1 MSGSGDLIDFN
12 VIEGHKENIQALP
25 SGRSAKALA
34 QLYSP
39 PLLGAHPSPS
49 LIQDANSK
57 ERQEFEKELT
67 LIDEADDPL
76 DVYDRYV
83 KWTLDAYPTAQA
95 TPQSGLL
102 PLLERATKTFQSS
115 SHYKNDPRYLKI
127 WLHYIRLFSDAPREV
142 FVFLARHSI
151 GEGLAL
157 YYEEFAAWLE
167 NAGRWSQA
175 EEVYKMGIEKEA
187 RPVERLVRKFGEFER
202 RKEALPEDTDEPKS
216 PALPVVRAALA
227 AKTDPFASAS
237 PAPQQSK
244 PAASKKGKSTKM
256 QIFADV
262 DEPDR
267 PSTGSSSRGWDN
279 IGTIAERKKENTH
292 AAKPMAGETLK
303 VGKTNGGM
311 PKMMIFKDTVSSP
324 RDQPFLAHQ
333 MFTKTGLSYPSCM
346 QSSKKAFLPK
356 HLAKSTSG
364 SIDNYQ
370 CVRNPKNGRLE
381 CVFVNLEA
389 VYPQSSGASEYSFEE
404 LRARHRGWLNR
415 QWPREEKATRQNL
428 PMAQSFDMDLD
439 QAAKEEEATKPQ
451 RNGFKIHLDE
461 PEASNEPSPKPKQR
475 GFKIFEDVS
484 SEPGPSN
491 ESPKEDEVYVESSSK
506 TLALNDENDENAP
519 PAQPTEA
526 EIRKKMRR
534 EERAN
539 RTRKIQVM
547 DVKHIKNE
555 TKTVQLNLDSPTG
568 QKPKRKKNV
577 DRVAE
582 PTMTI
587 NTKEAMDEIYG
598 IFNAPLPSQAGQS
611 ESESEASDSDEDDD
625 EEDDYTTGDEST
637 ATGKLSA
644 APSDYGDETRN
655 ELLGQAETEEA
666 EDEHTGWSDFTTSKH
681 VPKDDED
688 DADNADAGH
697 DSEWELYRDENQQ
710 PGLPGDEE
718 MTTPDEENVRT
729 HSVPIASE
737 DYQPPSAQFRQMTM
751 LPNHRLPFMT
761 PIAEQTE
768 SSLGTITARAQKDYF
783 NAKTPSRQTSSA
795 MPEIEDDDDETP
807 SSPFQEVTVDLND
820 DKFKVLQPIRTK
832 STKGN
837 ISLGKGTATS
847 QIEAK
852 TSVPSAPEAVQK
864 GPIVLEQQCNPMDPY
879 LRQTILSQIK
889 PSLQSFEGYFEHS
902 DTTSGR
908 TAEIKKYI
916 RSLSKAKNSTSQ
928 EKTGQTFSLPPMLQF
943 EDSDATY
950 TIKRE
955 LGAGTFAPVYL
966 VENSEVAQAQEG
978 INDENAPAARTVG
991 KLAHRKPLEAIKM
1004 EEPLSAWEFLILQQS
1019 HRRLGVSRAA
1029 ESIVRAHEMH
1039 MFRDECFLI
1048 EEYRNQGT
1056 LLDLVNLA
1064 RADSAS
1070 TTGGGMDEVMTM
1082 WLTVELFRTV
1092 EALHS
1097 KQMIHGDLKG
1107 DNVLVRF
1114 DDPGME
1120 TDWSPTYFSSGAH
1133 GWASKGICLI
1143 DFGRGIDM
1151 KQFVPNVAFIADWKT
1166 SEADCAEMRE
1176 LRPWTYQVDYHG
1188 MAGIVHSML
1197 FGKYMETIADR
1208 GAALG
1213 QGATK
1218 TYRIRENLKRYWQV
1232 EIWQE
1237 VFNLLLNPL
1246 AHVGGEEGKK
1256 MPVLNSMRGLRMKM
1270 EGWVEENCERG
1281 MGLKGMIARMEAITR
1296 EKMRRSGR
1304 V

>member
-1 MSGSGDLIDFN
+1 
-12 VIEGHKENIQALP
+12 
-25 SGRSAKALA
+25 
-34 QLYSP
+34 
-39 PLLGAHPSPS
+39 
-49 LIQDANSK
+49 
-57 ERQEFEKELT
+57 
-67 LIDEADDPL
+67 
-76 DVYDRYV
+76 
-83 KWTLDAYPTAQA
+83 
-95 TPQSGLL
+95 
-102 PLLERATKTFQSS
+102 
-115 SHYKNDPRYLKI
+115 
-127 WLHYIRLFSDAPREV
+127 
-142 FVFLARHSI
+142 
-151 GEGLAL
+151 
-157 YYEEFAAWLE
+157 
-167 NAGRWSQA
+167 
-175 EEVYKMGIEKEA
+175 
-187 RPVERLVRKFGEFER
+187 
-202 RKEALPEDTDEPKS
+202 
-216 PALPVVRAALA
+216 
-227 AKTDPFASAS
+227 
-237 PAPQQSK
+237 
-244 PAASKKGKSTKM
+244 
-256 QIFADV
+256 
-262 DEPDR
+262 
-267 PSTGSSSRGWDN
+267 
-279 IGTIAERKKENTH
+279 
-292 AAKPMAGETLK
+292 
-303 VGKTNGGM
+303 
-311 PKMMIFKDTVSSP
+311 
-324 RDQPFLAHQ
+324 
-333 MFTKTGLSYPSCM
+333 M

-364 SIDNYQ
+364 SVDNYQ
-370 CVRNPKNGRLE
+370 CVKNPKTGRLE

-389 VYPQSSGASEYSFEE
+389 VYPQSIESSEYSFEE
-404 LRARHRGWLNR
+404 LRARHRGWMNK
-415 QWPREEKATRQNL
+415 QWSRESKDTPQTLPTTQALDMTLSPEIEQDQTTKA
-428 PMAQSFDMDLD
+428 
-439 QAAKEEEATKPQ
+439 ATK
-451 RNGFKIHLDE
+451 GFKIHLDGPGAVAE
-461 PEASNEPSPKPKQR
+461 TPPKAKQR
-475 GFKIFEDVS
+475 GFTIFEDESSVS
-484 SEPGPSN
+484 GPSTK
-491 ESPKEDEVYVESSSK
+491 PTKAAEVVVETSSR
-506 TLALNDENDENAP
+506 TLALNDENDENAAP
-519 PAQPTEA
+519 PQPSEA

-568 QKPKRKKNV
+568 QKPKRKKNIE
-577 DRVAE
+577 RAE

-598 IFNAPLPSQAGQS
+598 IFNAPLPSQVGQS
-611 ESESEASDSDEDDD
+611 EDSESEASDSDDDD
-625 EEDDYTTGDEST
+625 EDEGDYTTGDEST

-655 ELLGQAETEEA
+655 ELLAEASTEEA
-666 EDEHTGWSDFTTSKH
+666 EDEHTGWSDFTTNKH
-681 VPKDDED
+681 VPKENED
-688 DADNADAGH
+688 NADNQDAGH

-710 PGLPGDEE
+710 SGLPDDDKS
-718 MTTPDEENVRT
+718 TTPDEENVRT

-737 DYQPPSAQFRQMTM
+737 DYEPPSDHFRQMTM

-768 SSLGTITARAQKDYF
+768 SSFGTITARAQKDYF
-783 NAKTPSRQTSSA
+783 NAKTPSRQASNA
-795 MPEIEDDDDETP
+795 MPEPEDDDDEPP
-807 SSPFQEVTVDLND
+807 SSPFQEVTVDLNA

-852 TSVPSAPEAVQK
+852 TLAPAAPEAVQK

-879 LRQTILSQIK
+879 LRQTILDQIK
-889 PSLQSFEGYFEHS
+889 PSLESFKGYHEHS
-902 DTTSGR
+902 DITSGR

-916 RSLSKAKNSTSQ
+916 RSLAKAKGSTNQ
-928 EKTGQTFSLPPMLQF
+928 EKTGQIPSLPPMLHF
-943 EDSDATY
+943 KGSDATY

-966 VENSEVAQAQEG
+966 VENSEAAKVQEEA
-978 INDENAPAARTVG
+978 NDENAPASRSVG

-1004 EEPLSAWEFLILQQS
+1004 EEPLSSWEFFILQQS

-1048 EEYRNQGT
+1048 EEYRSQGT

-1070 TTGGGMDEVMTM
+1070 TTAGGMDELMTM
-1082 WLTVELFRTV
+1082 WLTAELFRTI

-1151 KQFVPNVAFIADWKT
+1151 KQFLPNVAFIADWKT

-1246 AHVGGEEGKK
+1246 AHVGGEEGKR
-1256 MPVLNSMRGLRMKM
+1256 MPVLNGMMGLRMKM

-1281 MGLKGMIARMEAITR
+1281 MGLKGMIARMEAMTR
-1296 EKMRRSGR
+1296 EKMRRNGR
-1304 V
+1304 G

>member
-1 MSGSGDLIDFN
+1 
-12 VIEGHKENIQALP
+12 
-25 SGRSAKALA
+25 
-34 QLYSP
+34 
-39 PLLGAHPSPS
+39 
-49 LIQDANSK
+49 
-57 ERQEFEKELT
+57 
-67 LIDEADDPL
+67 
-76 DVYDRYV
+76 
-83 KWTLDAYPTAQA
+83 
-95 TPQSGLL
+95 
-102 PLLERATKTFQSS
+102 
-115 SHYKNDPRYLKI
+115 
-127 WLHYIRLFSDAPREV
+127 
-142 FVFLARHSI
+142 
-151 GEGLAL
+151 
-157 YYEEFAAWLE
+157 
-167 NAGRWSQA
+167 
-175 EEVYKMGIEKEA
+175 
-187 RPVERLVRKFGEFER
+187 
-202 RKEALPEDTDEPKS
+202 
-216 PALPVVRAALA
+216 
-227 AKTDPFASAS
+227 
-237 PAPQQSK
+237 
-244 PAASKKGKSTKM
+244 
-256 QIFADV
+256 
-262 DEPDR
+262 
-267 PSTGSSSRGWDN
+267 
-279 IGTIAERKKENTH
+279 
-292 AAKPMAGETLK
+292 
-303 VGKTNGGM
+303 
-311 PKMMIFKDTVSSP
+311 
-324 RDQPFLAHQ
+324 
-333 MFTKTGLSYPSCM
+333 M
-346 QSSKKAFLPK
+346 QSSKKAFIPK

-370 CVRNPKNGRLE
+370 CVKNPKTGRLE

-389 VYPQSSGASEYSFEE
+389 VYPQSGRSSEYSFEE
-404 LRARHRGWLNR
+404 LRARHRGWMKK
-415 QWPREEKATRQNL
+415 QWSREEKTNAQETSTTPSFEIALDNPVEQKESVAL
-428 PMAQSFDMDLD
+428 P
-439 QAAKEEEATKPQ
+439 TK
-451 RNGFKIHLDE
+451 GFKIHLDDPE
-461 PEASNEPSPKPKQR
+461 PEADAAQKPKQR

-484 SEPGPSN
+484 SESGPSVK
-491 ESPKEDEVYVESSSK
+491 SPEVAEVSVETSSR

-526 EIRKKMRR
+526 EIRKKMRK

-547 DVKHIKNE
+547 DVKHIKSE
-555 TKTVQLNLDSPTG
+555 TKTIQLNLDSPTG

-577 DRVAE
+577 DRTAE

-598 IFNAPLPSQAGQS
+598 IFNAPLPSQTEQS
-611 ESESEASDSDEDDD
+611 EESESDASDSDDDEDD
-625 EEDDYTTGDEST
+625 EDDYTTGDEST

-655 ELLGQAETEEA
+655 ELLAQVPNEEI
-666 EDEHTGWSDFTTSKH
+666 EDDHTGWSDFTTSKH
-681 VPKDDED
+681 VPKEGDDNT
-688 DADNADAGH
+688 DNPDTGN
-697 DSEWELYRDENQQ
+697 DSEWELHRDNNQE
-710 PGLPGDEE
+710 PDLPSDDD
-718 MTTPDEENVRT
+718 MITPDGENVRT

-737 DYQPPSAQFRQMTM
+737 DYEPPSAQFRQMTM

-783 NAKTPSRQTSSA
+783 NAKTPSRQASGA
-795 MPEIEDDDDETP
+795 ILEPVDDDDYDETP

-852 TSVPSAPEAVQK
+852 AVTPAEPEAVQK
-864 GPIVLEQQCNPMDPY
+864 GPIILEQQCNPMDPY
-879 LRQTILSQIK
+879 LRQTIISQMK
-889 PSLQSFEGYFEHS
+889 PSLTSFKGYYEHS
-902 DTTSGR
+902 DVTSGR

-916 RSLSKAKNSTSQ
+916 RSISKAKNNNTGQ
-928 EKTGQTFSLPPMLQF
+928 DKTGQTLSLPPILKF
-943 EDSDATY
+943 EDSTATY

-966 VENSEVAQAQEG
+966 VENSEAIQAQEEMS
-978 INDENAPAARTVG
+978 DENAPAALTVG

-1004 EEPLSAWEFLILQQS
+1004 EEPLSAWEFFIMQQS
-1019 HRRLGVSRAA
+1019 HRRLGVSRAT

-1082 WLTVELFRTV
+1082 WLTIELFRTI

-1097 KQMIHGDLKG
+1097 KHIIHGDLKG

-1120 TDWSPTYFSSGAH
+1120 TDWSSTYFSSGAH
-1133 GWASKGICLI
+1133 GWSSKGLCLI

-1197 FGKYMETIADR
+1197 FGKYMETIAER

-1246 AHVGGEEGKK
+1246 AHLTGEEGKR
-1256 MPVLNSMRGLRMKM
+1256 MPVLNGMRGLRMKM
-1270 EGWVEENCERG
+1270 ESWVEENCERG
-1281 MGLKGMIARMEAITR
+1281 MGLKGMVSRMEAITR
-1296 EKMRRSGR
+1296 EKMRRNGR
-1304 V
+1304 S

>member
-39 PLLGAHPSPS
+39 PLLGANPSPS

-142 FVFLARHSI
+142 FVFLARHNI

-187 RPVERLVRKFGEFER
+187 RPTERLVRKFGEFER

-237 PAPQQSK
+237 PAPQQSR
-244 PAASKKGKSTKM
+244 PTASKKGKSAKM

-267 PSTGSSSRGWDN
+267 PSTGSSSKGWDN

-311 PKMMIFKDTVSSP
+311 QKMMIFKDTVSSHP
-324 RDQPFLAHQ
+324 TTSHFWRQ

-364 SIDNYQ
+364 KIDNYQ
-370 CVRNPKNGRLE
+370 CVRNPKTGRLE

-389 VYPQSSGASEYSFEE
+389 VYPQSARSSEYSFEE
-404 LRARHRGWLNR
+404 LRARHRGWTNKT
-415 QWPREEKATRQNL
+415 WPREERAPKQNL
-428 PMAQSFDMDLD
+428 PTTQSFDMELD
-439 QAAKEEEATKPQ
+439 QEIVEESKPQ
-451 RNGFKIHLDE
+451 TGGFKIHLDE
-461 PEASNEPSPKPKQR
+461 PDSAAEPSPKLKQR
-475 GFKIFEDVS
+475 GFKIFEDLS
-484 SEPGPSN
+484 SEPGPSIK
-491 ESPKEDEVYVESSSK
+491 SPKRNEVFVESSSK

-577 DRVAE
+577 DRLAE

-598 IFNAPLPSQAGQS
+598 IFNAPLPSQTGQS
-611 ESESEASDSDEDDD
+611 EESESDASDSDEDDD

-655 ELLGQAETEEA
+655 ELLGQAQTEEP

-681 VPKDDED
+681 VLND
-688 DADNADAGH
+688 DADEADNPGPG
-697 DSEWELYRDENQQ
+697 DDPEWELYRDNDQQ
-710 PGLPGDEE
+710 PGLPGDDEA
-718 MTTPDEENVRT
+718 TTPEENMRT

-737 DYQPPSAQFRQMTM
+737 NYEPPSAQFRQMTM

-768 SSLGTITARAQKDYF
+768 SNLGTITARAQNEYF
-783 NAKTPSRQTSSA
+783 NAKTPSRQASSA
-795 MPEIEDDDDETP
+795 MPDIEDDDDDTP

-837 ISLGKGTATS
+837 ISLGQGTATS

-852 TSVPSAPEAVQK
+852 IVVPAATEAVQK

-889 PSLQSFEGYFEHS
+889 PSLQSFKGYHEHL

-916 RSLSKAKNSTSQ
+916 RSLSKAKNSTGQ
-928 EKTGQTFSLPPMLQF
+928 EKTGQTLSLPPILQF
-943 EDSDATY
+943 EDCDTTY
-950 TIKRE
+950 TVKRE

-966 VENSEVAQAQEG
+966 VENSEAAQAQEEMD
-978 INDENAPAARTVG
+978 DENAPSARSVG
-991 KLAHRKPLEAIKM
+991 KLAYRKPLEAIKM
-1004 EEPLSAWEFLILQQS
+1004 EEPLSAWEFFVLQQS

-1064 RADSAS
+1064 RADSGS

-1082 WLTVELFRTV
+1082 WLTIELFRTV

-1197 FGKYMETIADR
+1197 FGKYMETLADR

-1218 TYRIRENLKRYWQV
+1218 TYRIRETLKRYWQV

-1246 AHVGGEEGKK
+1246 AHLAGEEGKR
-1256 MPVLNSMRGLRMKM
+1256 MPVLNGMRGLRMKM

-1296 EKMRRSGR
+1296 EKMRRNGR
-1304 V
+1304 A

>member
-1 MSGSGDLIDFN
+1 
-12 VIEGHKENIQALP
+12 
-25 SGRSAKALA
+25 
-34 QLYSP
+34 
-39 PLLGAHPSPS
+39 
-49 LIQDANSK
+49 
-57 ERQEFEKELT
+57 
-67 LIDEADDPL
+67 
-76 DVYDRYV
+76 V
-83 KWTLDAYPTAQA
+83 K
-95 TPQSGLL
+95 
-102 PLLERATKTFQSS
+102 
-115 SHYKNDPRYLKI
+115 
-127 WLHYIRLFSDAPREV
+127 
-142 FVFLARHSI
+142 
-151 GEGLAL
+151 
-157 YYEEFAAWLE
+157 
-167 NAGRWSQA
+167 
-175 EEVYKMGIEKEA
+175 
-187 RPVERLVRKFGEFER
+187 
-202 RKEALPEDTDEPKS
+202 
-216 PALPVVRAALA
+216 
-227 AKTDPFASAS
+227 
-237 PAPQQSK
+237 
-244 PAASKKGKSTKM
+244 
-256 QIFADV
+256 
-262 DEPDR
+262 
-267 PSTGSSSRGWDN
+267 
-279 IGTIAERKKENTH
+279 
-292 AAKPMAGETLK
+292 
-303 VGKTNGGM
+303 
-311 PKMMIFKDTVSSP
+311 
-324 RDQPFLAHQ
+324 
-333 MFTKTGLSYPSCM
+333 
-346 QSSKKAFLPK
+346 
-356 HLAKSTSG
+356 
-364 SIDNYQ
+364 
-370 CVRNPKNGRLE
+370 NPKTGRLE

-389 VYPQSSGASEYSFEE
+389 VYPRSGGSSEYSFEE
-404 LRARHRGWLNR
+404 LRARHRGWMDKE
-415 QWPREEKATRQNL
+415 WPRESRETTRDL
-428 PMAQSFDMDLD
+428 PPTKSLDMTLD
-439 QAAKEEEATKPQ
+439 PEVEPEEASEPPSK
-451 RNGFKIHLDE
+451 GFKIHLDE
-461 PEASNEPSPKPKQR
+461 PEMDAIPAPKPKQR
-475 GFKIFEDVS
+475 GFAIFEDES
-484 SEPGPSN
+484 SEAGPSEN
-491 ESPKEDEVYVESSSK
+491 PRKTNKVATKTSSK

-519 PAQPTEA
+519 PAHPTDA

-568 QKPKRKKNV
+568 QKPKRKKNIDKV
-577 DRVAE
+577 QAE

-611 ESESEASDSDEDDD
+611 DNSESEDSDSDDDED

-655 ELLGQAETEEA
+655 ELLAQAPMEEA
-666 EDEHTGWSDFTTSKH
+666 EDEHTGWSDFTTTKH
-681 VPKDDED
+681 VPKGDE
-688 DADNADAGH
+688 ADTDNPDSGR

-718 MTTPDEENVRT
+718 TTTPDEENVRT

-737 DYQPPSAQFRQMTM
+737 DYEPPSAHFRQMTM

-783 NAKTPSRQTSSA
+783 NAKTPSRQASSV
-795 MPEIEDDDDETP
+795 MPEPEDDDDDTP

-820 DKFKVLQPIRTK
+820 DKFRVLQPIRTK

-852 TSVPSAPEAVQK
+852 SVVQAAPEAVQK

-889 PSLQSFEGYFEHS
+889 PSLESFKGYHDHS

-908 TAEIKKYI
+908 TAEIKKFI
-916 RSLSKAKNSTSQ
+916 RSQSKASKNSTSQ
-928 EKTGQTFSLPPMLQF
+928 EKTGQTLSLPPILQF
-943 EDSDATY
+943 DESEATY

-966 VENSEVAQAQEG
+966 VENSEAAQAQEAMD
-978 INDENAPAARTVG
+978 DENAPAALSVG

-1004 EEPLSAWEFLILQQS
+1004 EEPLSAWEFFILQQS
-1019 HRRLGVSRAA
+1019 HRRLGVSRAT
-1029 ESIVRAHEMH
+1029 ESMVRAHEMH

-1246 AHVGGEEGKK
+1246 AHLAGEEGKR
-1256 MPVLNSMRGLRMKM
+1256 MPVLNGMRGLRMKM

-1281 MGLKGMIARMEAITR
+1281 MGLKGMIARMEAMTR

-1304 V
+1304 S